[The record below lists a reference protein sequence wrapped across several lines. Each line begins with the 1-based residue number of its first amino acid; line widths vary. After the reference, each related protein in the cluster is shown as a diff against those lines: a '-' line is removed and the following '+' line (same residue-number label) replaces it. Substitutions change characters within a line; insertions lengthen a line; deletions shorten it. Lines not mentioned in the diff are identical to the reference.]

1 MNFTA
6 QVPLDPMAGPVL
18 YYSILFVWIAPLICA
33 LWLGYLFWKYR
44 GSAPC

>member
-1 MNFTA
+1 MNFTV

-18 YYSILFVWIAPLICA
+18 YWSIVFVWVATILTVAG
-33 LWLGYLFWKYR
+33 LGYLFWKYR